1 MSQSLTA
8 EAIEQVLSSHY
19 IGHLACSLHDT
30 PYVVPITYYYDAA
43 SNSLIGYTAEGRK
56 VEVLRQNPNV
66 SVAVSE
72 VDDLSHWKSVIVG
85 GRFEEITGTASLKAL
100 QLLITK
106 LEALINEEGKQH
118 VERIRDMA
126 RANETK
132 DKVIYRIH
140 IEQKHGRFEVG
151 DLKLDV

>member
-8 EAIEQVLSSHY
+8 EAIEQVLATHY

-30 PYVVPITYYYDAA
+30 PYVVPITYYYDADH
-43 SNSLIGYTAEGRK
+43 NSLIGYTAEGRK
-56 VEVLRQNPNV
+56 VDVLRQNPKV

-72 VDDLSHWKSVIVG
+72 VDDLSHWKSVIVDG
-85 GRFEEITGTASLKAL
+85 QFEEITGAESLKAL
-100 QLLITK
+100 HLLVTK
-106 LEALINEEGKQH
+106 LETLINEEGKQH
-118 VERIRDMA
+118 VEHIRDMA

-140 IEQKHGRFEVG
+140 IEQKHGRFEAG